1 MNVTLK
7 DGRSVKLGRKR
18 PKAIHQ
24 FENHVVVVTQ
34 EGKATTIAR
43 LAPYVDTTRSA
54 ALLPTKV
61 DWATKAM
68 ASIKRM
74 YKNADLGC
82 CVITGKLHQI
92 GIWSANDTPSV
103 VLATDAEVVDAYHT
117 ICGPGDN
124 GCYIPDV
131 LDVFQ
136 RTGLACNG
144 VKHKIDGYLFM
155 DHTNKALVQTA
166 IYLFGSLTLGINLP
180 NAWTCTDC
188 TWDVTN
194 SSIVGG
200 HDVCVCGYDEKGV
213 QIATWA
219 GLVTVTWS
227 AFLSSRWIEEGY
239 VELSPDWYNADNLS
253 PNGVNVQALRDALA
267 AIGGGNTPPIPDP
280 GPPAPPI
287 PPGPTPPPVP
297 VPPMPTTF
305 TINIPQQPV
314 IGPFGLNLAKV
325 NAFSVN
331 GTINAK
337 AGEQTLHLPPWL
349 LPLLRQACAGA
360 IVLPPP
366 WGMFTGILC
375 GFIPQQGTRADL
387 EGITLTIPPWL
398 MAILQA
404 ACASAANL
412 PAPYNFFAL
421 AACSLLPASA
431 KSPCGCK

>member
-7 DGRSVKLGRKR
+7 DGKSVKLGRRR

-24 FENHVVVVTQ
+24 HDTFVVVIT
-34 EGKATTIAR
+34 EDGRAKTIAR
-43 LAPYVDTTRSA
+43 LAPYVDTRRATAS
-54 ALLPTKV
+54 LPEEV
-61 DWATKAM
+61 DWSAKAM
-68 ASIKRM
+68 ASLKRV
-74 YKNADLGC
+74 YLNDQYGD
-82 CVITGKLHQI
+82 CVIAGKYHQV
-92 GIWSANDTPSV
+92 GIWSGNDTTAA
-103 VLATDAEVVDAYHT
+103 VLGTDKEVLDAYHK

-131 LDVFQ
+131 LDAFQ
-136 RTGLACNG
+136 KDGLTLNG
-144 VKHKIDGYLFM
+144 VKHRIDGYLFL

-180 NAWTCTDC
+180 NAWTCTNC
-188 TWDVTN
+188 TWDTTN
-194 SSIVGG
+194 SPIVGG
-200 HDVCVCGYDEKGV
+200 HDVCVCGFTKTGV
-213 QIATWA
+213 KIATW
-219 GLVTVTWS
+219 GGIVEITWA
-227 AFLSSRWIEEGY
+227 AFLSSRWIEESY
-239 VELSPDWYNADNLS
+239 VQLSPDWYNADNLS

-280 GPPAPPI
+280 GPVPPPI

-297 VPPMPTTF
+297 VPPVPSTF
-305 TINIPQQPV
+305 TINIPPQPV
-314 IGPFGLNLAKV
+314 IGPFGLNLAHV
-325 NAFSVN
+325 NGFSVQ
-331 GTINAK
+331 GTINTK

-360 IVLPPP
+360 VVLPPP
-366 WGMFTGILC
+366 WGLILGVIC
-375 GFIPQQGTRADL
+375 GMVPQQGTRADL
-387 EGITLTIPPWL
+387 DGVTLTIPPWL